1 MRSSLPTGHT
11 RCVGRGISITIRRI
25 DTRHTHHQQPVSG
38 SLTMSRLADAEA
50 RLEAALQQLETALA
64 SRSAAVN
71 SHAPTS
77 GPAGSGLAG
86 AGLAASDDG
95 LDRAAIIAEISRID
109 EQLTSAMQMID
120 RARLAAGAEGGK
132 A

>member
-1 MRSSLPTGHT
+1 
-11 RCVGRGISITIRRI
+11 
-25 DTRHTHHQQPVSG
+25 
-38 SLTMSRLADAEA
+38 MSRLADAEA

-77 GPAGSGLAG
+77 GHAGSGLA
-86 AGLAASDDG
+86 ASDGG

-109 EQLTSAMQMID
+109 EQLSSAMQMID
-120 RARLAAGAEGGK
+120 RARLAAAGEGGK

>member
-1 MRSSLPTGHT
+1 
-11 RCVGRGISITIRRI
+11 
-25 DTRHTHHQQPVSG
+25 
-38 SLTMSRLADAEA
+38 MSRLADAEA

-64 SRSAAVN
+64 SRPAAVSSAAVSSAAVSSAAVSSAAVN

-77 GPAGSGLAG
+77 GPAGSGLAGSDLAG

>member
-1 MRSSLPTGHT
+1 
-11 RCVGRGISITIRRI
+11 
-25 DTRHTHHQQPVSG
+25 
-38 SLTMSRLADAEA
+38 MSRLADAEA

-64 SRSAAVN
+64 SRPAAVSSAAVSSVAVN

-77 GPAGSGLAG
+77 GPAGSSLAGSDLAG